1 MVLGNDRES
10 VSSFSLVMSLRRED
24 VGGDCASVLSVLLE
38 EMEDERQLL
47 LESVFTGLDLVLL
60 G

>member
-1 MVLGNDRES
+1 MLGNECAS
-10 VSSFSLVMSLRRED
+10 VSSFSFDMLLMGEE

-38 EMEDERQLL
+38 EMDDERAIL
-47 LESVFTGLDLVLL
+47 LESVFSGLDLVVL

>member
-1 MVLGNDRES
+1 MLGNDRES
-10 VSSFSLVMSLRRED
+10 VSSFSLVMSLRGED

-38 EMEDERQLL
+38 EVEDERQLL